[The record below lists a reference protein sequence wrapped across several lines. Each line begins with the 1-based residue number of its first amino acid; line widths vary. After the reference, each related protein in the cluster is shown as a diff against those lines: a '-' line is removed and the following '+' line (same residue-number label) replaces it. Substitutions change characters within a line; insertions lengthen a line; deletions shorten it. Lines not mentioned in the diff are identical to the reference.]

1 MMKVYRKPA
10 KPPAYKRRDL
20 KRLDKPIML
29 ANGRKT
35 RWVKNIEEK
44 ENVNNERIDTIQ

>member
-1 MMKVYRKPA
+1 MTKVYRKPA

-20 KRLDKPIML
+20 KRLDKAVTL
-29 ANGRKT
+29 ENGRKT

-44 ENVNNERIDTIQ
+44 ENVNNERIDTI

>member
-1 MMKVYRKPA
+1 A

-20 KRLDKPIML
+20 KRLEETVL
-29 ANGRKT
+29 LGNGRKT

-44 ENVNNERIDTIQ
+44 ENVNNEHIDTIQ